1 MSVWIIRFVYN
12 SLIEIYRGLTLQ
24 SKKGGCLE
32 DVELKHN
39 FSNCSGEIMRL
50 NQKISYLVIT
60 FLVMFTFPSIA
71 NEESELNLGDLLTLE
86 LSTGSFLEL
95 DLKNSPVSINL
106 IDKEDIAIANTKS
119 LGELLEIYVP
129 GFQLMENKWVGE
141 IWGMRGVASD
151 INNKFILM
159 VNGNKM
165 NLQSRDGTIAEM
177 YSYIG
182 PDVERVEVLRGPA
195 GLVYG
200 SGAIAGIVNIVTK
213 KVSEDVD
220 DNLIVRFS
228 DNQYNEEHGH
238 RTVSLYGKYD
248 FPFGMTMGASGYFQH
263 SDGVGLSNSKLF
275 GLPHWNFP
283 QWISPD
289 GDYNAWPD
297 APFDAAGSNGKG
309 KRWMVSSDME
319 WMDLRF
325 YFRYSHNERHGAGL
339 FFDDPYKGIVTDD
352 KDAIEEWLISTGQG
366 GLINH
371 PNHLFWAAA
380 EAWGENRRIYGTD
393 NLLWA
398 LSYEKETTKKNK
410 LKVKFSQNI
419 VSEYIEYE
427 DLASYN
433 SPDEA
438 TGFMEQFGEK
448 RTALDAMYLLK
459 ALPKIRLAAGAQYQ
473 FDNIGKDINDK
484 NSLYESPTDLVVENI
499 HYHNIALFTEGT
511 YDILDQ
517 LTLHGGIRLDKHTR
531 TDVVPSP
538 KVSLIYKPLGDDA
551 PHRFKLYYQTSS
563 NNGSADSYEFNRYVP
578 RDENGVPIQG
588 DYFEDPTK
596 QPLVTDDIIKSV
608 TLEELH
614 SLEPEKTKS
623 LEFSSFN
630 AFANDMFE
638 LETSVSFN
646 KVENLFMWNQDYYH
660 VFNTSDYE
668 FGVAEG
674 EFRFI
679 TDKLNIGINHS
690 FTRLYKMNYEDHYT
704 VIQSNVYDRED
715 TINVNGKD
723 TVVAATDWYKNIGS
737 EEKPYYVPVA
747 TGQEADSMNAI
758 YNMITV
764 DNENFLNIAPSITKL
779 YIDYRPIDRLKI
791 HFDSRI
797 FWSPLKGRKLI
808 FDNEA
813 KYNDGSLWWVTK
825 ADEHYKD
832 YYARRGRPNT
842 LSLEDKPVLKAN
854 IGASFDINDH
864 INIAMGAKDI
874 FSNPN
879 SDVEFFKRNAMR
891 WHVMVNLDQQDIFS
905 SDVRSVYGKI
915 NIRF

>member
-1 MSVWIIRFVYN
+1 MKLSQKIV
-12 SLIEIYRGLTLQ
+12 SLILI
-24 SKKGGCLE
+24 
-32 DVELKHN
+32 
-39 FSNCSGEIMRL
+39 
-50 NQKISYLVIT
+50 
-60 FLVMFTFPSIA
+60 FLIVFTFPLVA
-71 NEESELNLGDLLTLE
+71 NEDGALNLGDLFTLE

-106 IDKEDIAIANTKS
+106 IDKEDIEISNTKS

-159 VNGNKM
+159 INGNKV
-165 NLQSRDGTIAEM
+165 NLQSRDGTLAEM
-177 YSYIG
+177 YSFIG

-213 KVSEDVD
+213 KISEDID
-220 DNLIVRFS
+220 DNVIVRFS
-228 DNQYNEEHGH
+228 NNQYNEDHGH

-248 FPFGMTMGASGYFQH
+248 FPFGLTMGASGYFQN
-263 SDGVGLSNSKLF
+263 SDGVGLSNSKLY

-289 GDYNAWPD
+289 GIYNAWPD
-297 APFDAAGSNGKG
+297 APFSTAGSNGKAPA
-309 KRWMVSSDME
+309 KYMASADFE

-325 YFRYSHNERHGAGL
+325 YFRFSHAERHGAGL

-352 KDAIEEWLISTGQG
+352 KDAIEQWLIDNGQG
-366 GLINH
+366 ALINH

-393 NLLWA
+393 NFLFA
-398 LSYEKETTKKNK
+398 LSYEYETEADN
-410 LKVKFSQNI
+410 KVKVKVSQNLF
-419 VSEYIEYE
+419 SEYIKYE
-427 DLASYN
+427 DLSDFGYD

-438 TGFMEQFGEK
+438 KGFMEQFGEK
-448 RTALDAMYLLK
+448 RTTLEAMYLLK
-459 ALPKIRLAAGAQYQ
+459 SVPKLRLALGSQYRY
-473 FDNIGKDINDK
+473 DNIGEDKDGN
-484 NSLYESPTDLVVENI
+484 NRLYEDSTKLVVENI
-499 HYHNIALFTEGT
+499 EYHNYAFFTEGT
-511 YDILDQ
+511 YDLIDQ
-517 LTLHGGIRLDKHTR
+517 LTFHGGIRVDKHTR
-531 TDVVPSP
+531 TDFVPSP
-538 KVSLIYKPLGDDA
+538 KVSLIYKPWGNDA

-563 NNGSADSYEFNRYVP
+563 NNGAADSYEFNRYVP
-578 RDENGVPIQG
+578 RDENGTPIEG

-596 QPLVTDDIIKSV
+596 APLVTDDIIKSV

-614 SLEPEKTKS
+614 SLKPEKTKS

-630 AFANDMFE
+630 AFNDNMFE

-660 VFNTSDYE
+660 VFNTTDYE

-679 TDKLNIGINHS
+679 TDKLNVGINHS

-704 VIQSNVYDRED
+704 VIQSNIYDRED

-723 TVVAATDWYKNIGS
+723 TIIVTDDWYKNVGT
-737 EEKPYYVPVA
+737 EEDPYYVPVA

-758 YNMITV
+758 YDMISV
-764 DNENFLNIAPSITKL
+764 DNENFLNLAPSLTKL
-779 YIDYRPIDRLKI
+779 YVDYRPIERLKL
-791 HFDSRI
+791 HFDARI
-797 FWSPLKGRKLI
+797 FWSPLKGRTLI

-813 KYNDGSLWWVTK
+813 KHNSGNLWWATK
-825 ADEHYKD
+825 ADWMDDATWEHYED
-832 YYARRGRPNT
+832 YYKRRGRPNT

-854 IGASFDINDH
+854 IGACFDVNDH
-864 INIAMGAKDI
+864 INIALGAKDI
-874 FSNPN
+874 FANPN
-879 SDVEFFKRNAMR
+879 SDIEFIKRNSMR
-891 WHVMVNLDQQDIFS
+891 WHVMVNRDQQDLFS

-915 NIRF
+915 NVRF

>member
-1 MSVWIIRFVYN
+1 M
-12 SLIEIYRGLTLQ
+12 GL
-24 SKKGGCLE
+24 
-32 DVELKHN
+32 N
-39 FSNCSGEIMRL
+39 R
-50 NQKISYLVIT
+50 KIVVLVIT
-60 FLVMFTFPSIA
+60 FLASITLTSTT
-71 NEESELNLGDLLTLE
+71 NDESELNLGDLLTLE

-106 IDKEDIAIANTKS
+106 IDKEDIEIANTRS

-159 VNGNKM
+159 VNGNKV

-213 KVSEDVD
+213 KISEDMD
-220 DNLIVRFS
+220 DNIIVRFT
-228 DNQYNEEHGH
+228 DNQYNEKHGH

-263 SDGVGLSNSKLF
+263 SDGVGLHNSKLF

-283 QWISPD
+283 QWISPE

-309 KRWMVSSDME
+309 KKWMVSSDME
-319 WMDLRF
+319 WMDFRF
-325 YFRYSHNERHGAGL
+325 YFRYSHNERNGAGL
-339 FFDDPYKGIVTDD
+339 FFDDPYKGIVTDS
-352 KDAIEEWLISTGQG
+352 KDDIEQWLIDNGQG
-366 GLINH
+366 HLINH
-371 PNHLFWAAA
+371 PNHLFWAAS

-393 NLLWA
+393 NVLFA
-398 LSYEKETTKKNK
+398 LSYEHVTPADNK
-410 LKVKFSQNI
+410 IKVKLTQDLF
-419 VSEYIEYE
+419 SEYIKYE
-427 DLASYN
+427 DIPGYD

-438 TGFMEQFGEK
+438 KGFMEQFGEK
-448 RTALDAMYLLK
+448 RSTIEAMYLLK
-459 ALPKIRLAAGAQYQ
+459 SVPKLRLAVGSQ
-473 FDNIGKDINDK
+473 FRYDNIGEDKDGK
-484 NSLYESPTDLVVENI
+484 NSLYETANKLVVENI
-499 HYHNIALFTEGT
+499 KYKNYAFFTEGT
-511 YDILDQ
+511 YDLLDQ
-517 LTLHGGIRLDKHTR
+517 LTLHGGIRVDKHTR
-531 TDVVPSP
+531 TDFVPSP
-538 KVSLIYKPLGDDA
+538 KVSLIYKPWGNDA

-578 RDENGVPIQG
+578 RDENGVPIEG

-596 QPLVTDDIIKSV
+596 TPQVTDDIIKSV

-614 SLEPEKTKS
+614 ALEPEKTKS

-674 EFRFI
+674 EFRYVS
-679 TDKLNIGINHS
+679 DKLNIGINHS

-723 TVVAATDWYKNIGS
+723 TIIVTDDWYKNVGT
-737 EEKPYYVPVA
+737 EENPYYVPVA
-747 TGQEADSMNAI
+747 TGTEADSMNAI
-758 YNMITV
+758 YSMVTV
-764 DNENFLNIAPSITKL
+764 DNENFLNIAPSITKF
-779 YIDYRPIDRLKI
+779 YVDYRPIDRLKL

-797 FWSPLKGRKLI
+797 FWSPLKGRTLI
-808 FDNEA
+808 FEDEA
-813 KYNDGSLWWVTK
+813 KYNGGSLWWATK
-825 ADEHYKD
+825 ADWMDDETWEHYAD

-854 IGASFDINDH
+854 IGASFDITDN
-864 INIAMGAKDI
+864 INIALGAKDI

-879 SDVEFFKRNAMR
+879 SDIEFIKRNAMR
-891 WHVMVNLDQQDIFS
+891 WHVMVNLDQQDLFS